1 MKTVIA
7 DIKRYWQD
15 RPFLWS
21 GKQYFPAGYVRLPI
35 SGRVLVLAPHPDDP
49 ESVAITCRL
58 LAQSGCEIWY
68 AVVSLSPA
76 GVEDEYARKWD
87 FGGSL
92 SLKEIKGRIRRR
104 EQIRSAE
111 MFGLS
116 SNRIAF
122 LGIAEERNLDSHE
135 NIDRIKD
142 HLDSIAPDL
151 VILPAGKD
159 SNRTHAWVNRT
170 FRMCATA
177 LTIKKRKSIVGLYN
191 EDPKTLEIR
200 KDLFVLF
207 NEEDARWKGNLLKNH
222 DSQQQRNLRSRKIGF
237 DERILR
243 MNHESWRQLCETAF
257 LAGQPDRYAE
267 AFEIELF
274 DEVNKINRSIPC

>member
-142 HLDSIAPDL
+142 HLGFHSTGPGDL
-151 VILPAGKD
+151 ASRQGLEPNSCLGKPYFPHVRHRLD
-159 SNRTHAWVNRT
+159 NQE
-170 FRMCATA
+170 
-177 LTIKKRKSIVGLYN
+177 KKIHCWSL
-191 EDPKTLEIR
+191 
-200 KDLFVLF
+200 
-207 NEEDARWKGNLLKNH
+207 
-222 DSQQQRNLRSRKIGF
+222 
-237 DERILR
+237 
-243 MNHESWRQLCETAF
+243 
-257 LAGQPDRYAE
+257 
-267 AFEIELF
+267 
-274 DEVNKINRSIPC
+274 